1 MPSSLSKNDVVLLK
15 WLLRRSRE
23 NEEVVQSTIP
33 SKTKLNPKLVSKVIN
48 KLEKMGLI
56 ERTPIMYNKRK
67 TYIVKPNI
75 EAAVKALK
83 EIGEDFIN
91 IEDIIEEIIAI
102 PCIRCP
108 HTEKCYEGGFY
119 DPLFCPLLTDYIEK
133 KINNSDKKHS

>member
-33 SKTKLNPKLVSKVIN
+33 SKTKLNPKMVSKVIN

-67 TYIVKPNI
+67 TYIIKPNI

-108 HTEKCYEGGFY
+108 HTEKCYEGGFH
-119 DPLFCPLLTDYIEK
+119 DPVFCPLLTDYIEK
-133 KINNSDKKHS
+133 KINNSNKKHS

>member
-133 KINNSDKKHS
+133 KINNSNKKHS

>member
-67 TYIVKPNI
+67 TYIIKPNI

-133 KINNSDKKHS
+133 KINNSNKKHS